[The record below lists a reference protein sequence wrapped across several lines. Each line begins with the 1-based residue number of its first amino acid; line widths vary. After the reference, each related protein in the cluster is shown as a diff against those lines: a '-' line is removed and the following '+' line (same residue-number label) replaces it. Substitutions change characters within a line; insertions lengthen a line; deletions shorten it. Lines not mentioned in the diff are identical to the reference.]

1 MGVTR
6 REFLK
11 VGASGLTVLGVSLY
25 RLPARADPVKA
36 NKVAEVPVIWMAT
49 GSCTGCSVSLL
60 NTDSPTIQELLVSEV
75 LPGKHVSLGFHAT
88 VMAGAGEP
96 AMHAITDVV
105 AKHKGG
111 YVLVVDGATAQAE
124 DGLYCSIGEKD
135 GKPITGYE
143 HVRDLGRDALAVLA
157 VGTCSS
163 FGGIPAAAPNPTGA
177 MSVKQIFER
186 EKIST
191 PLVHIPGCPPHPDWI
206 VGPIATVLLGGLEGL
221 KLDDLGRPKPFY
233 APLIHDN
240 CPYRGQFDEGRLAEH
255 FGEHGCLARLGCKGP
270 MTRADCST
278 RQWNGG
284 TNWCIGNGHPC
295 IGCTEPQFPFATSMF
310 EPVKPADM
318 AFPGT
323 YPVTNDGVRKE
334 ADVDTYAT
342 IGLIGVG
349 GFLAGAGIMAAGKQL
364 AGDSSSKARG
374 AEAKPDDATP
384 QGPEATE

>member
-6 REFLK
+6 RDFLK
-11 VGASGLTVLGVSLY
+11 VGASGLTVLGVTLY
-25 RLPARADPVKA
+25 RLPVHGDGKPSR
-36 NKVAEVPVIWMAT
+36 KVAEVPVIWMAT

-75 LPGKHVSLGFHAT
+75 LPGKHISLGFHAT
-88 VMAGAGEP
+88 VMAGAGDP
-96 AMHAITDVV
+96 AMHAMDEIA

-111 YVLVVDGATAQAE
+111 YVLVVDGATQDGE
-124 DGLYCSIGEKD
+124 NGLYCGVGEKD
-135 GKPITGYE
+135 GKPITGYD

-177 MSVKQIFER
+177 MSVKELFER
-186 EKIST
+186 EKITT

-206 VGPIATVLLGGLEGL
+206 VGPIATVLLGGLKGL
-221 KLDDLGRPKPFY
+221 KLDELARPAPFY
-233 APLIHDN
+233 GPLIHDN
-240 CPYRGQFDEGRLAEH
+240 CPYRGHFDEGKLAEH

-295 IGCTEPQFPFATSMF
+295 IGCTEPQFPFPNSMF

-323 YPVTNDGVRKE
+323 YPVTNDGVKKE
-334 ADVDTYAT
+334 ADFDTYAT
-342 IGLIGVG
+342 VGMIGVG
-349 GFLAGAGIMAAGKQL
+349 GFLAGAGVVAAGKQL
-364 AGDSSSKARG
+364 NGDKSGKSKADPTPPDA
-374 AEAKPDDATP
+374 AEPESP
-384 QGPEATE
+384 QETE